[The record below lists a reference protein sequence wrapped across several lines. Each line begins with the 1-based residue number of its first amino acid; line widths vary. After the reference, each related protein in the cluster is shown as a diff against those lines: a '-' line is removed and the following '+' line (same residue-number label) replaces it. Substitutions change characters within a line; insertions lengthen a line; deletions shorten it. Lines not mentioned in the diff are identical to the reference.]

1 MGKGSDT
8 RKDPMISQTSW
19 FKGNI
24 HTHTTESDGD
34 APPQHVA
41 EWYKRHGYDFLVIS
55 DHNHLTV
62 MEEAGNHP
70 DDWPLLIPGEEVTS
84 RLFGNT
90 VPVHVNAIGIDSVI
104 EPAELD
110 SAQKTLQENVD
121 RIRKAGGLPSIN
133 HPNYKWTLTTQHLIE
148 TRGTWAVEVYNGHPG
163 SNSNGG
169 GGCPSVESMWD
180 KALTAGNRI
189 FGVATDDSH
198 HYQVTSPLMA
208 NPGRG
213 WIVVRAERAARP
225 ALFDAMSK
233 GDFYSSSGVVIKE
246 LKNSEDEIV
255 IEMDPYDSERFTTV
269 FYGSNGIKLA
279 EEHGSSVRFK
289 PPRNQIYVRATIH
302 SSRESFKAWTQPV
315 YPAGR

>member
-1 MGKGSDT
+1 MADT
-8 RKDPMISQTSW
+8 NW
-19 FKGNI
+19 FKGNL

-34 APPQHVA
+34 APPPHVA
-41 EWYKRHGYDFLVIS
+41 EWYKTQGYDFLVIS

-62 MEEAGNHP
+62 LQEAANHP

-133 HPNYKWTLTTQHLIE
+133 HPNYKWTLTTEHIVE
-148 TRGTWAVEVYNGHPG
+148 TRGAWAVEVYNGHPG

-169 GGCPSVESMWD
+169 GGCPSVETMWD
-180 KALTAGNRI
+180 MALTSGNRI

-198 HYQVTSPLMA
+198 HYQTMSPLKA

-213 WIVVRAERAARP
+213 WIVVKAERATRP
-225 ALFDAMSK
+225 ELFEAMSK

-269 FYGSNGIKLA
+269 FYGANGTKLA
-279 EEHGSSVRFK
+279 EEHGPSVRFK
-289 PPRNQIYVRATIH
+289 PPRSQLYVRATVY

-315 YPAGR
+315 YPEKR